1 MRLKRIKLAGF
12 KSFVEP
18 TSVSLP
24 HDLIGVVGPNGCGK
38 SNIIDAVRW
47 VMGEISAKL
56 LRGDSMEDVIFNG
69 SSSRKPVGKAFVEL
83 IFDNTS
89 ERVKGPYAKYSE
101 INVRREVSRDGQSK
115 YFLNKS
121 RVRRRD
127 VMDLFLGT
135 GLGPRSYSIIEQGM
149 VNRIV
154 ESKPEEL
161 RLFVEEAAGISK
173 YKERRRET
181 ENRIKH
187 TRENLSRVEDIR
199 QELDKQLQRLKRQSK
214 TAERYKQLKQK
225 ERELKA
231 QLAAIRW
238 LEIGEQLEE
247 HDKELAQLETA
258 LQAAIARQR
267 EKETLIEEIRQ
278 QQGESTEQ
286 FNTVQAE
293 FYDISAN
300 VARLE
305 QTIKHEREKL
315 EDRQRQQEG
324 LESTIASIQAHI
336 QSDTSSIQNY
346 TSMLETHEQSRDDA
360 GRQLDQVKQS
370 LQSLETR
377 LQETVAKLE
386 TLEHE
391 AATRQ
396 REKEVQQVRIRE
408 IESRLERRGKSEM
421 RLGAEFQ
428 QLSERVQ
435 ASGLDAL
442 REQLSAA
449 QAQHDASKAGLDAC
463 QENISRT
470 REQLA
475 DINEQLSA
483 LREKKQA
490 LSGRLESLVEVQGAE
505 SDSQSL
511 AWAEQQNL
519 GEDDRLYRQLKV
531 EPGWEAAV
539 DAVLGRA
546 MQAFCTDR
554 LTALL
559 QKVTD
564 TSTSLALFQTG
575 SHQPASNDTLLAR
588 VIDSPVDLQPI
599 LLGVY
604 AASTTAEALE
614 RAARLNPGES
624 VVTPDGVQ
632 IGPNWTVLTGGAADS
647 GSVLARQARI
657 EELQQSLL
665 ALDEEI
671 GQLARQQGDILK
683 SLKALEQ
690 EEADSRGKHQEH
702 NRKLSGLQ
710 QTFSREETLHEQNQ
724 SRLERLTTDLN
735 ELREQIARDHQL
747 LEEMHAQANSVV
759 DTATDNEQI
768 RTLAELR
775 NRLRSER
782 NDLREQETSL
792 RDALHRIE
800 LDERETRVAFESATS
815 NIQRLQSQLA
825 DLDTRRQQF
834 LSDFSDQTDPTSEL
848 QESLQTLLNQRVAV
862 QEKLDRARDH
872 VAELD
877 GRLRDTEQARHEA
890 EAAVLGAREKLEK
903 SKIFHQELL
912 VRRETMVENMAEHG
926 VIPEEICHTL
936 ADDVSV
942 DSMSREVADVSSRII
957 RLGAVNLA
965 AIDEYEEQAERKTH
979 IDSQYDD
986 LVRALELL
994 EQSIRKINSE
1004 TRTRFKETFDA
1015 INASFQQFFPRL
1027 FGGGHAVLELTG
1039 EDMLDAGVTVMA
1051 RPPGKRNSTIH
1062 LLSGGEKAL
1071 TAVSLVFAIFELN
1084 PAPFC
1089 LLDEVDAPL
1098 DDANVHRYTEVLR
1111 DLAEHSQLIFITH
1124 NKITM
1129 EAADILIG
1137 VTMGE
1142 PGVSRL
1148 VAVDIDQAVEIAAQ
1162 AG

>member
-559 QKVTD
+559 QKVAD

-575 SHQPASNDTLLAR
+575 LHQPASNDTLLAR

-614 RAARLNPGES
+614 RTARLNPGES

-647 GSVLARQARI
+647 GSVLA
-657 EELQQSLL
+657 
-665 ALDEEI
+665 
-671 GQLARQQGDILK
+671 
-683 SLKALEQ
+683 
-690 EEADSRGKHQEH
+690 
-702 NRKLSGLQ
+702 
-710 QTFSREETLHEQNQ
+710 
-724 SRLERLTTDLN
+724 
-735 ELREQIARDHQL
+735 
-747 LEEMHAQANSVV
+747 
-759 DTATDNEQI
+759 
-768 RTLAELR
+768 
-775 NRLRSER
+775 
-782 NDLREQETSL
+782 
-792 RDALHRIE
+792 
-800 LDERETRVAFESATS
+800 
-815 NIQRLQSQLA
+815 
-825 DLDTRRQQF
+825 
-834 LSDFSDQTDPTSEL
+834 
-848 QESLQTLLNQRVAV
+848 
-862 QEKLDRARDH
+862 
-872 VAELD
+872 
-877 GRLRDTEQARHEA
+877 
-890 EAAVLGAREKLEK
+890 
-903 SKIFHQELL
+903 
-912 VRRETMVENMAEHG
+912 
-926 VIPEEICHTL
+926 
-936 ADDVSV
+936 
-942 DSMSREVADVSSRII
+942 
-957 RLGAVNLA
+957 
-965 AIDEYEEQAERKTH
+965 
-979 IDSQYDD
+979 
-986 LVRALELL
+986 
-994 EQSIRKINSE
+994 
-1004 TRTRFKETFDA
+1004 
-1015 INASFQQFFPRL
+1015 
-1027 FGGGHAVLELTG
+1027 
-1039 EDMLDAGVTVMA
+1039 
-1051 RPPGKRNSTIH
+1051 
-1062 LLSGGEKAL
+1062 
-1071 TAVSLVFAIFELN
+1071 
-1084 PAPFC
+1084 
-1089 LLDEVDAPL
+1089 
-1098 DDANVHRYTEVLR
+1098 
-1111 DLAEHSQLIFITH
+1111 
-1124 NKITM
+1124 
-1129 EAADILIG
+1129 
-1137 VTMGE
+1137 
-1142 PGVSRL
+1142 
-1148 VAVDIDQAVEIAAQ
+1148 
-1162 AG
+1162 

>member
-69 SSSRKPVGKAFVEL
+69 SSARKPVGKAFVEL

-89 ERVKGPYAKYSE
+89 ERVKGPYAKFSE

-187 TRENLSRVEDIR
+187 TRENLDRVEDIR

-214 TAERYKQLKQK
+214 TAERYKALKQK

-238 LEIGEQLEE
+238 LEIGEQLEQ
-247 HDKELAQLETA
+247 HDKELARLETA
-258 LQAAIARQR
+258 LQAAIASQR
-267 EKETLIEEIRQ
+267 EKETRIEEIRQ
-278 QQGESTEQ
+278 QQGEASEQ
-286 FNTVQAE
+286 FNTVQAG
-293 FYDISAN
+293 FYDVSAS

-315 EDRQRQQEG
+315 EDRQRQKEG

-336 QSDTSSIQNY
+336 QSDTSLIQNY
-346 TSMLETHEQSRDDA
+346 TETLEAHEQSRSETQQ
-360 GRQLDQVKQS
+360 QLEQVTQA
-370 LQSLETR
+370 LQSVATR
-377 LQETVAKLE
+377 LEQSMQQLQELE
-386 TLEHE
+386 R
-391 AATRQ
+391 AAADRQ
-396 REKEVQQVRIRE
+396 REQEVRQVRVRE
-408 IESRLERRGKSEM
+408 INSRLERRGKSEM

-428 QLSERVQ
+428 QLSERVEGSRLEALKQ
-435 ASGLDAL
+435 QLEKARALYDASRA
-442 REQLSAA
+442 E
-449 QAQHDASKAGLDAC
+449 HDAARAG
-463 QENISRT
+463 ISQS

-475 DINEQLSA
+475 DINEQLSG
-483 LREKKQA
+483 LREKRQSLA
-490 LSGRLESLVEVQGAE
+490 GRLESLLEVQAAE
-505 SDSQSL
+505 NDSQSE
-511 AWAEQQNL
+511 AWARQHKL
-519 GEDDRLYRQLKV
+519 ADDDRLYRQLKV

-546 MQAFCTDR
+546 MQAWCTDR
-554 LTALL
+554 LADLL
-559 QKVTD
+559 HETGD
-564 TSTSLALFQTG
+564 AGARLALFQTG
-575 SHQPASNDTLLAR
+575 DHRQSGGDTLLAK
-588 VIDSPVDLQPI
+588 ILAAPVDMGPVLDGI
-599 LLGVY
+599 YV
-604 AASTTAEALE
+604 ASSMDSALD
-614 RAARLNPGES
+614 RAAHLQPGES
-624 VVTPDGVQ
+624 VVTADGTH
-632 IGPNWTVLTGGAADS
+632 IGPNWSVLSGGAAAADS
-647 GSVLARQARI
+647 ILARQTQIEKLQRSLQALDEQIQQLSQQQGSALQTLKDTEQKEAEARSRLQKHNG
-657 EELQQSLL
+657 ELSSLQQSF
-665 ALDEEI
+665 
-671 GQLARQQGDILK
+671 G
-683 SLKALEQ
+683 
-690 EEADSRGKHQEH
+690 
-702 NRKLSGLQ
+702 
-710 QTFSREETLHEQNQ
+710 REETLHDQNQ
-724 SRLERLTTDLN
+724 SRLQQLTSDLN

-747 LEEMHAQANSVV
+747 LQEQQSQAETLV
-759 DTATDNEQI
+759 DTGAEEQQMKQATQLLQKLRAEDNE
-768 RTLAELR
+768 LR
-775 NRLRSER
+775 
-782 NDLREQETSL
+782 QKETAL

-800 LDERETRVAFESATS
+800 LDQRETRVAHESATT
-815 NIQRLQSQLA
+815 NIQRLQTQLV
-825 DLDTRRQQF
+825 DLDNRRQQF
-834 LSDFSDQTDPTSEL
+834 LSNVSDETDPTGEL
-848 QESLQTLLNQRVAV
+848 QKSLEALLDQRETT
-862 QEKLDRARDH
+862 QEKLNQARNR

-877 GRLRDTEQARHEA
+877 NRLREAEQARHDA
-890 EAAVLGAREKLEK
+890 EAAVLDAREKLES
-903 SKIFHQELL
+903 SKMQHQELL

-926 VIPEEICHTL
+926 VIPEEICQTL

-957 RLGAVNLA
+957 KLGAVNLA

-994 EQSIRKINSE
+994 EASIRKINNE
-1004 TRTRFKETFDA
+1004 TRTRFRETFDA

-1039 EDMLDAGVTVMA
+1039 DDMLDAGVTVMA

-1098 DDANVHRYTEVLR
+1098 DDANVHRYTAVLR

-1162 AG
+1162 VG